1 MLSKSIS
8 ETIVAEPN
16 TALLSAFLMIGT
28 FLIAYQLR
36 LFRNGHYLGRTV
48 RRALG
53 DFGVPI
59 GIVIMV
65 LIDFSINDTYTE
77 KLKVPDG
84 LALTSPEKRGW
95 IINPTGNPGGNFAVW
110 IPFMSVVPAIL
121 LFVLLFMETH
131 ICE

>member
-1 MLSKSIS
+1 MLAK
-8 ETIVAEPN
+8 TIDNTFVAEPN

-28 FLIAYQLR
+28 FIIAYQLR

-77 KLKVPDG
+77 KLNVPDG
-84 LALTSPEKRGW
+84 LALTSPQSRGW
-95 IINPTGNPGGNFAVW
+95 IINPFDAPNAKAAWV
-110 IPFMSVVPAIL
+110 PFMSIVPAIL